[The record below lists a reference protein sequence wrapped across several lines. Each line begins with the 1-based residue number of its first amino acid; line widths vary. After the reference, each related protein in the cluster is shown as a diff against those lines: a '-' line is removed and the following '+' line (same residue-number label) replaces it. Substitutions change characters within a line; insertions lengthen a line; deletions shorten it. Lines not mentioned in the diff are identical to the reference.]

1 MAAGDVLVLGGYKST
16 PRSVKRLRKGV
27 RSVDEIAL
35 LYFQQLEKKLRSSCS
50 LIAET
55 VECVDERVKDG
66 RTVYLYRALFKCK
79 KTFKVRKVEIDNLG
93 RVVSDP

>member
-1 MAAGDVLVLGGYKST
+1 MFLGGYKST
-16 PRSVKRLRKGV
+16 PRSRKRLRKGV

-35 LYFQQLEKKLRSSCS
+35 LYFQQLEKKLRSSSS

-55 VECVDERVKDG
+55 VVCSGERVKDG
-66 RTVYLYRALFKCK
+66 RKVYLYRALFKCK
-79 KTFKVRKVEIDNLG
+79 KTFRVRKVEIDDLG